1 MKISINQ
8 IKPKYMSESELS
20 GSDIYLQDDLVFESD
35 KKYLIKSNSGNG
47 KSSFLN
53 FIFQSNLNFTG
64 SIKYLNINNDDLIY
78 LRRNKLS
85 YVFQDFKLF
94 PELNIIENLRLKNNL
109 TEYKSEEELLDLVE
123 KVDLIN
129 KKDSLIRELS
139 LGQRQRVA
147 IIRSLCQPFS
157 FLLLDE
163 PYRAMDAL
171 TKSIMHESLLEVYDR
186 TKVTIF
192 FITHDLEEA
201 IFLVPILD
209 VIIIIELVKSIFL
222 P

>member
-1 MKISINQ
+1 
-8 IKPKYMSESELS
+8 MSEPDNSD
-20 GSDIYLQDDLVFESD
+20 SDIYLQDDLVFESG

-64 SIKYLNINNDDLIY
+64 SIKYLNINNDNLIY

-109 TEYKSEEELLDLVE
+109 TEYKSDQELLDLIE

-163 PYRAMDAL
+163 PFSHLDDSNIEIL
-171 TKSIMHESLLEVYDR
+171 TNLIDQELESRQAGMILTTLNNEYLFSYD
-186 TKVTIF
+186 KKIN
-192 FITHDLEEA
+192 L
-201 IFLVPILD
+201 
-209 VIIIIELVKSIFL
+209 
-222 P
+222 

>member
-20 GSDIYLQDDLVFESD
+20 GSDIYLQDDLVFESG

-123 KVDLIN
+123 KVDLIH

-163 PYRAMDAL
+163 PFSHLDDSNIEIL
-171 TKSIMHESLLEVYDR
+171 TNLIDQELESRQAGMILTTLNNEYLFSYD
-186 TKVTIF
+186 KKIN
-192 FITHDLEEA
+192 L
-201 IFLVPILD
+201 
-209 VIIIIELVKSIFL
+209 
-222 P
+222 

>member
-20 GSDIYLQDDLVFESD
+20 GSDIYLQDDLVFESG

-64 SIKYLNINNDDLIY
+64 SIKYLNINNDNLIY

-109 TEYKSEEELLDLVE
+109 TEYKSDQELLDLIE

-163 PYRAMDAL
+163 PFSHLDDSNIKIL
-171 TKSIMHESLLEVYDR
+171 TNLIDQELENRQAGMILTTLNNEYLFSYD
-186 TKVTIF
+186 KKIN
-192 FITHDLEEA
+192 L
-201 IFLVPILD
+201 
-209 VIIIIELVKSIFL
+209 
-222 P
+222 

>member
-163 PYRAMDAL
+163 PFSHLDDSNIEIL
-171 TKSIMHESLLEVYDR
+171 TNLIDQELESRQAGMILTTLNNEYLFSYD
-186 TKVTIF
+186 KKIN
-192 FITHDLEEA
+192 L
-201 IFLVPILD
+201 
-209 VIIIIELVKSIFL
+209 
-222 P
+222 